1 MSLTSFYL
9 VKLMHLCDGR
19 AKIGPARKPLSDFME
34 HDCPSALIMSAVVH
48 VTHCPSGILGHGH
61 SASVITYTAGKH
73 FLPFESTKKEK

>member
-1 MSLTSFYL
+1 MNTSLTSFYL

-48 VTHCPSGILGHGH
+48 VAHCPSGILGHGH
-61 SASVITYTAGKH
+61 SAFSYNLYSRQTFFA
-73 FLPFESTKKEK
+73 L